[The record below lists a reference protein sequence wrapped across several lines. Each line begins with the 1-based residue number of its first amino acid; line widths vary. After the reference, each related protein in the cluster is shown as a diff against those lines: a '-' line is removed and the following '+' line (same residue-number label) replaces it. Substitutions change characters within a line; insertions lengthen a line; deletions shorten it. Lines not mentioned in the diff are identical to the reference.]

1 MRWEFLPHFY
11 RLLRTERK
19 KCPKDGSKSSTSFT
33 EDQTEVLRVAI
44 IDTNDAVEL
53 NLQIPVGK
61 TCPNHGWGWATTYIE
76 PIYNDIQIYIVTL
89 NSVAS
94 VTKDT
99 IKTITEITGQNFL
112 QTKKILENLPRI
124 VFTGKAPE
132 MVKICGILKL
142 NQGVEFEV
150 SPEFPYEIN

>member
-1 MRWEFLPHFY
+1 M
-11 RLLRTERK
+11 
-19 KCPKDGSKSSTSFT
+19 
-33 EDQTEVLRVAI
+33 
-44 IDTNDAVEL
+44 
-53 NLQIPVGK
+53 
-61 TCPNHGWGWATTYIE
+61 
-76 PIYNDIQIYIVTL
+76 QIYIVTL

-99 IKTITEITGQNFL
+99 VKTIAEITGQNFL
-112 QTKKILENLPRI
+112 QTKKILENLPQI

-132 MVKICGILKL
+132 VVKICGIMKL

>member
-1 MRWEFLPHFY
+1 MKEIIPCEKCGH
-11 RLLRTERK
+11 EMVSIDK
-19 KCPKDGSKSSTSFT
+19 K
-33 EDQTEVLRVAI
+33 
-44 IDTNDAVEL
+44 
-53 NLQIPVGK
+53 IPVGK
-61 TCPNHGWGWATTYIE
+61 TCPNCGWGWATSYIE
-76 PIYNDIQIYIVTL
+76 PIYNDMQIYIVTL

-99 IKTITEITGQNFL
+99 IKTIAEITGQNFL
-112 QTKKILENLPRI
+112 QTKKILENLPQI

-132 MVKICGILKL
+132 VAKICGIMKS